1 MRWEISRQ
9 ASDDIDDIIRYT
21 DTNLAADQTRDYVGG
36 LFRSFDLLADN
47 PEMGRVWAP
56 ERRCYIYRSHY
67 VFYRIMTNYVVV
79 SDIRNTRQAL
89 PEAWQTLR

>member
-1 MRWEISRQ
+1 MRCEISRQ
-9 ASDDIDDIIRYT
+9 ASEDIDNIIRYT
-21 DTNLAADQTRDYVGG
+21 DANFGHDQTSDYVGG
-36 LFRSFDLLADN
+36 LFHSFDLLADN

-67 VFYRIMTNYVVV
+67 VFYRIMTDRVFIT
-79 SDIRNTRQAL
+79 DIRNTRQAL